1 MKYLIIGTTSINRPD
16 LHNKIL
22 VKWIEWIRLSL
33 NSQMFKII
41 WVINIDVIPQLTEYT
56 WEQTQDNYKRLFEKS
71 IDDMIFLNTQKTFFA
86 SCTNICNEINKYI
99 NTLVDTIHINPFHD
113 VKIMWLED
121 DWKLNIN
128 IQTTSF
134 IELIQFYST
143 TYSVINLS
151 FIRNNYIWALA
162 PCIISYLFWKSNHHD
177 IWTHVY
183 KRKNPDMGLDI
194 DPENVLGTQYLKN
207 SNIGEKNIYN
217 LTVIN
222 KKITH
227 DYLKTNDF
235 LNNSNSYYIY
245 TFGVEEN
252 HELSVSDHCISIQDV
267 KKLFANIDLFIRITP
282 KMSEDVGREY
292 MESKKVKKKFVNGKC
307 GYENVTDDKS

>member
-16 LHNKIL
+16 LHNKTL

-33 NSQMFKII
+33 KTQMFKIVWI
-41 WVINIDVIPQLTEYT
+41 INIDVIPQLTEYT
-56 WEQTQDNYKRLFEKS
+56 WEQTQDNYKRLFEEK

-86 SCTNICNEINKYI
+86 SCTNICNEISKYI
-99 NTLVDTIHINPFHD
+99 DILVNTIHINPFHD

-121 DWKLNIN
+121 DWKLNTN
-128 IQTTSF
+128 IHTTSF

-183 KRKNPDMGLDI
+183 KHGNLDI
-194 DPENVLGTQYLKN
+194 DPENVLGSQYLKN
-207 SNIGEKNIYN
+207 SNIVEKNIYN

-235 LNNSNSYYIY
+235 LNKTNSYYTI
-245 TFGVEEN
+245 GIGAN
-252 HELSVSDHCISIQDV
+252 ADLPVSDRCICIQDV

-292 MESKKVKKKFVNGKC
+292 MESKKVKKQFVNGKC
-307 GYENVTDDKS
+307 GYENITDNKP